1 VPLVDIPSILLV
13 WVGIGAAGA
22 LASLAVGFARLRR
35 ARPPAAEPRP
45 EVAPPLPGEPAAAPV
60 AEVEAPLEP
69 VRAAP
74 DLRVGLRKTRLA
86 LLGQLEGLLRGR
98 DALAPELLEEIES
111 VLFSA
116 DIGVQTADDL
126 LEAARSA
133 ERPDRI
139 KAALEARAIEILAS
153 VPPRAPAP
161 EHEGPRVVLIV
172 GVNGSGKTTTIG
184 KLAARWV
191 RGGKRVLVAA
201 ADTFRAAAIDQLQ
214 IWAERAGAEIV
225 RGVPG
230 GDPAAV
236 AFDAVRAANAKGF
249 DIVLVDTAGRLQT
262 HRGLMDELSKIARA
276 VQKQLPGAPH
286 EVLLV
291 LDANTGQNA
300 IRQAEEFT
308 RATDVTGI
316 VLAKLDGTAKGG
328 VVLGISQEL
337 GVPVRYVG
345 VGEGIDDLVDFD
357 AEAFVRA
364 LFEREGEG
372 NGEALRPGA

>member
-1 VPLVDIPSILLV
+1 
-13 WVGIGAAGA
+13 
-22 LASLAVGFARLRR
+22 
-35 ARPPAAEPRP
+35 
-45 EVAPPLPGEPAAAPV
+45 
-60 AEVEAPLEP
+60 
-69 VRAAP
+69 
-74 DLRVGLRKTRLA
+74 
-86 LLGQLEGLLRGR
+86 
-98 DALAPELLEEIES
+98 
-111 VLFSA
+111 
-116 DIGVQTADDL
+116 
-126 LEAARSA
+126 
-133 ERPDRI
+133 
-139 KAALEARAIEILAS
+139 
-153 VPPRAPAP
+153 
-161 EHEGPRVVLIV
+161 
-172 GVNGSGKTTTIG
+172 
-184 KLAARWV
+184 V

-201 ADTFRAAAIDQLQ
+201 ADTFRAAATDQLE

-225 RGVPG
+225 RGAPG

-236 AFDAVRAANAKGF
+236 AFDAVRAANTKGF
-249 DIVLVDTAGRLQT
+249 DVVLVDTAGRLQT

-276 VQKQLPGAPH
+276 VQKQLPSAPH

-337 GVPVRYVG
+337 GVPVTYVG

-357 AEAFVRA
+357 PEAFVRA

-372 NGEALRPGA
+372 NGEAVRPGA

>member
-1 VPLVDIPSILLV
+1 VPPVDIPSILLA
-13 WVGIGAAGA
+13 WVGIGVAGA
-22 LASLAVGFARLRR
+22 LATLAIGFARLRR
-35 ARPPAAEPRP
+35 ERPRAAEPQA
-45 EVAPPLPGEPAAAPV
+45 APAAPV
-60 AEVEAPLEP
+60 EPAEPGAAPGVQVEPLP
-69 VRAAP
+69 PLRPAP
-74 DLRVGLRKTRLA
+74 DLRLGLRKTRLA

-116 DIGVQTADDL
+116 DIGVRTADDL

-133 ERPDRI
+133 ESPGQV

-153 VPPRAPAP
+153 VPRREPAP
-161 EHEGPRVVLIV
+161 EQAGPRVVLVV

-201 ADTFRAAAIDQLQ
+201 ADTFRAAATDQLE

-225 RGVPG
+225 RGAPG

-236 AFDAVRAANAKGF
+236 AFDAVRAANTKGF
-249 DIVLVDTAGRLQT
+249 DVVLVDTAGRLQT

-276 VQKQLPGAPH
+276 VQKQLPSAPH

-337 GVPVRYVG
+337 GVPVTYVG

-357 AEAFVRA
+357 PEAFVRA

-372 NGEALRPGA
+372 NGEAVRPGA